1 MPQIKLENINKRWG
15 KFYAV
20 DNLNLLI
27 EDNAFVTLLG
37 PSGCGKTTT
46 LRMIAGLETPT
57 TGKITIGDKVV
68 FDSERGINIPA
79 NKRKVG
85 FLFQNYALW
94 PNMTVYQNISFGLEN
109 IKEEM
114 DKIDE
119 DAKEASRLMEDRK
132 SVV

>member
-1 MPQIKLENINKRWG
+1 MPEIKLTNITKRWG

-20 DNLNLLI
+20 DNLNLHI
-27 EDNAFVTLLG
+27 ENNSFITILG

-57 TGKITIGDKVV
+57 SGQIKIGDQIVY
-68 FDSERGINIPA
+68 DSDQGINIPP

-94 PNMTVYQNISFGLEN
+94 PNMTVYDN
-109 IKEEM
+109 
-114 DKIDE
+114 KIQINSHKSLKNVKRRQ
-119 DAKEASRLMEDRK
+119 AKLTRN
-132 SVV
+132 VFF